1 MHLVV
6 FEDPQWTDLAP
17 LCFARPAC
25 LLRCGGMTLLERA
38 MRALAP
44 AKLTLWCREP
54 LALWLTNELAPTMPV
69 PTTVNRALDDEP
81 TLLLN
86 ARLLAHDR
94 VDLEQLGKP
103 HVATDARGAIAHAL
117 VRAPGLGPLDA
128 LAPTDRFAALCDLP
142 EIEPVGTLVNF
153 SWDLLTLAQPRLSS
167 DAMALD
173 PTTMPAIPTGTAH
186 VVGDRDAVRVSP
198 TARLAPGVVLDAS
211 NGPIAIHADAV
222 IGANSVIE
230 GPCWIGP
237 HSSVLPL
244 TLVRAGTILGPVC
257 KVGGEISNTTL
268 LAFSNKQHHG
278 FIGDSYLGEWVNLG
292 AGTVTGN
299 LKNTL
304 GEIRMQIGRRTIPTG
319 RQFLGAIIGDHAR
332 SATGTLLPAG
342 CYVGYACHLSGPLR
356 PSRFCGSGTML
367 SEDGSVDL
375 DRGKAEQIA
384 AGVYQRRARKFE
396 PWHAEVMRYAFEAA
410 RRCEWPQVV

>member
-6 FEDPQWTDLAP
+6 FEDPHWTDLAP
-17 LCFARPAC
+17 LCFARPAS

-38 MRALAP
+38 LRALRP
-44 AKLTLWCREP
+44 RKVTLWCREP
-54 LALWLTNELAPTMPV
+54 LALWLTNEVAPTLGV
-69 PTTVNRALDDEP
+69 PAGVNAPLDDEP
-81 TLLLN
+81 ALLLN
-86 ARLLAHDR
+86 ARLLTHDR
-94 VDLEQLGKP
+94 VDVAALKTP
-103 HVATDARGAIAHAL
+103 HVATDAKGSIAHAF
-117 VRAPGLGPLDA
+117 VRDPGLRPLDP
-128 LAPTDRFAALCDLP
+128 LSPTDRFAALCDLP
-142 EIEPVGTLVNF
+142 TCEPIGQMINF
-153 SWDLLTLAQPRLSS
+153 AWDLLTAAQSRLPA
-167 DAMALD
+167 DVLALD
-173 PTTMPAIPTGTAH
+173 PVAVPTVLTGATH
-186 VVGDRDAVRVSP
+186 VLGDRNVIRVAP

-211 NGPIAIHADAV
+211 RGPIAIHADAV
-222 IGANSVIE
+222 VGANSVLE
-230 GPCWIGP
+230 GPCWIGTGT
-237 HSSVLPL
+237 SVLPL
-244 TLVRAGTILGPVC
+244 TLVRGGTTLGPVC

-304 GEIRMQIGRRTIPTG
+304 GEVRVQLGRRTVATG
-319 RQFLGAIIGDHAR
+319 RQFLGALIGDHAR

-356 PSRFCGSGTML
+356 PPRFCGSGTML
-367 SEDGSVDL
+367 SDEGTVEL

-384 AGVYQRRARKFE
+384 AGVFQRRARTFQ

-410 RRCEWPQVV
+410 RRCEWPQVA